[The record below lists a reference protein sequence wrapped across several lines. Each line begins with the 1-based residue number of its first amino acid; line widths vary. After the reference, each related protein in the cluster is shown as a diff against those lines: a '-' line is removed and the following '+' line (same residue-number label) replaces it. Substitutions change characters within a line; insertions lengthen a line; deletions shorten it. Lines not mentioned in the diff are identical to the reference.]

1 MEPITWST
9 TEGES
14 ENKDELVA
22 AFCFGEA
29 VRKLVLKWNVGIVL
43 NGGIIY
49 LDGGYYHFSFVK
61 HPKTVRS
68 TEM

>member
-1 MEPITWST
+1 
-9 TEGES
+9 
-14 ENKDELVA
+14 LVA